1 MRLTDFD
8 VLTFD
13 MIGTLIDFEQGVLD
27 FARPRLLRAKPEIS
41 DTEILETYAGSQSEV
56 RTRSPELLFSARLPK
71 IWEGVAARYG
81 VAVDPGDG
89 PAFVRSARHWPAF
102 PDSAAALAE
111 LKRHFRFLVVV
122 TNGDRVSA
130 RVMANALG
138 SPFSEIITEEDMGFA
153 KPDPRAFA
161 YFIGHLEKLGV
172 KRERILH
179 VAQSQ
184 YHDIGAARAASLTTA
199 WIYRRHGKPGY
210 GGTQTPPLYTA
221 PDYLAVSLEDLVRQ
235 YHLDLAA

>member
-27 FARPRLLRAKPEIS
+27 FARPRLLPAKPEIS
-41 DTEILETYAGSQSEV
+41 DTEILEAYAGAQGEV
-56 RTRSPELLFSARLPK
+56 RTRAPELLFSARLPK

-89 PAFVRSARHWPAF
+89 PALVRSARHWPAF

-122 TNGDRVSA
+122 TNGDRVAA

-153 KPDPRAFA
+153 KPDPRAFESFVA
-161 YFIGHLEKLGV
+161 HLEKLGV
-172 KRERILH
+172 RRDRILH

-184 YHDIGAARAASLTTA
+184 YHYIGAARAAGLATA

-210 GGTQTPPLYTA
+210 GGTQTPPRYTA
-221 PDYLAVSLEDLVRQ
+221 PNFLAVSLEDLVRQ
-235 YHLDLAA
+235 YLLDLAA

>member
-27 FARPRLLRAKPEIS
+27 FARPRLLRAKPEVS
-41 DTEILETYAGSQSEV
+41 DTEILETYANVQSEV
-56 RTRSPELLFSARLPK
+56 RTRAPGLLFSARLPK

-81 VAVDPGDG
+81 VAVEPADG
-89 PAFVRSARHWPAF
+89 AAFVRSARHWPAF

-130 RVMANALG
+130 RVMAPLG
-138 SPFSEIITEEDMGFA
+138 SRFSEIITA
-153 KPDPRAFA
+153 KTH
-161 YFIGHLEKLGV
+161 GHAAGPACLPVLHHASGRLG
-172 KRERILH
+172 
-179 VAQSQ
+179 
-184 YHDIGAARAASLTTA
+184 
-199 WIYRRHGKPGY
+199 
-210 GGTQTPPLYTA
+210 
-221 PDYLAVSLEDLVRQ
+221 
-235 YHLDLAA
+235 

>member
-27 FARPRLLRAKPEIS
+27 FARSRLLPAKPEIS
-41 DTEILETYAGSQSEV
+41 DAEVLEAYAGAQSEV
-56 RTRSPELLFSARLPK
+56 RTRAPELLFSARLPK

-89 PAFVRSARHWPAF
+89 PAFVRSARRWPAF

-111 LKRHFRFLVVV
+111 LRRHFRFLVVV
-122 TNGDRVSA
+122 TNGDRISA

-138 SPFSEIITEEDMGFA
+138 SPFSEIITEEDMGVA
-153 KPDPRAFA
+153 KPDPRAFE
-161 YFIGHLEKLGV
+161 YFIRHLEKLGV
-172 KRERILH
+172 KRKRILH

-184 YHDIGAARAASLTTA
+184 FHDIGAAHAVGLTTA

-210 GGTQTPPLYTA
+210 GGTQVPPRYTPP
-221 PDYLAVSLEDLVRQ
+221 DFLAVSLEDLVRQ

>member
-27 FARPRLLRAKPEIS
+27 FARPRLLRAKPELS
-41 DTEILETYAGSQSEV
+41 DTEILEAYAQSQSAV
-56 RTRSPELLFSARLPK
+56 RTREPELLFSARLPK
-71 IWEGVAARYG
+71 IWEGVAASYG
-81 VAVDPGDG
+81 VAAEPTDG
-89 PAFVRSARHWPAF
+89 VAFVRSARHWPAF
-102 PDSAAALAE
+102 SDAAAALSE

-130 RVMANALG
+130 RVMSNTLG

-153 KPDPRAFA
+153 KPDARAFQ
-161 YFIGHLEKLGV
+161 YFIAHLQRLGV

-184 YHDIGAARAASLTTA
+184 YHDIGAAREAGLTTA
-199 WIYRRHGKPGY
+199 WIYRRHGRPGY
-210 GGTQTPPLYTA
+210 GGTQVPPRYTQ
-221 PDYLAVSLEDLVRQ
+221 PDFLAVSLEDLVHQ
-235 YHLDLAA
+235 YHADLVA

>member
-27 FARPRLLRAKPEIS
+27 FARPRLLRAKPELS
-41 DTEILETYAGSQSEV
+41 DTEILEAYAQSQSAV
-56 RTRSPELLFSARLPK
+56 RTREPQLLFSARLPK
-71 IWEGVAARYG
+71 IWEGVAGKYG
-81 VAVDPGDG
+81 VAVEPTDG
-89 PAFVRSARHWPAF
+89 AAFVRSARHWPAF
-102 PDSAAALAE
+102 PDSAKALAE

-153 KPDPRAFA
+153 KPDPRAFQ
-161 YFIGHLEKLGV
+161 YFITHLERLGV

-184 YHDIGAARAASLTTA
+184 YHDIGAARAAGLTSA
-199 WIYRRHGKPGY
+199 WIYRRHGRPGY
-210 GGTQTPPLYTA
+210 GGTQVPPRYTPP
-221 PDYLAVSLEDLVRQ
+221 DFLAVSLDDLVRQ
-235 YHLDLAA
+235 YHADLAA

>member
-27 FARPRLLRAKPEIS
+27 FARPRLLRAKPEVS
-41 DTEILETYAGSQSEV
+41 DTEILETYANVQSEV
-56 RTRSPELLFSARLPK
+56 RTRAPGLLFSARLPK

-81 VAVDPGDG
+81 VAVEPADG
-89 PAFVRSARHWPAF
+89 AAFVRSARHWPAF
-102 PDSAAALAE
+102 SDSAAALAE

-130 RVMANALG
+130 RVMANTLG
-138 SPFSEIITEEDMGFA
+138 SPFSEIITEEDMGMA
-153 KPDPRAFA
+153 KPDPRAFQ
-161 YFIGHLEKLGV
+161 YFITHLERLGV

-184 YHDIGAARAASLTTA
+184 YHDIGAARAAGLTTA
-199 WIYRRHGKPGY
+199 WIYRRHGRPGY
-210 GGTQTPPLYTA
+210 GGTQVPARYTPP
-221 PDYLAVSLEDLVRQ
+221 DFLAVSLEDLVRQ
-235 YHLDLAA
+235 YHLDLTA